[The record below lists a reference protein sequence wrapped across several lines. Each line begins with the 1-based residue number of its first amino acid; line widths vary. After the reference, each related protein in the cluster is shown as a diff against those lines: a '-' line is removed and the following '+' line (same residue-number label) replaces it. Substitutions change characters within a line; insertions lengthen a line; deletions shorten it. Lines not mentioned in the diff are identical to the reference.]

1 MSFNNKSLTNKV
13 VCTLIFTK
21 KSRDEFVYSTCMKTC
36 KSAHGYTNLISHL
49 RTYHPTYL
57 EDAHKAAKDRNALR
71 LGVIDEETRT
81 IFRWCK
87 WVVVDRL
94 PLSFVERKMT
104 RKNASLPTIS
114 EKTLK
119 LYLMRIFESAEGRVA
134 EELPLSFGIVL
145 DGCTFNGRHFIT
157 IFAVFNDPG
166 MCSGR

>member
-21 KSRDEFVYSTCMKTC
+21 KSRDEFVCSTCMKTC
-36 KSAHGYTNLISHL
+36 KN
-49 RTYHPTYL
+49 
-57 EDAHKAAKDRNALR
+57 AHKAAKDRNALR